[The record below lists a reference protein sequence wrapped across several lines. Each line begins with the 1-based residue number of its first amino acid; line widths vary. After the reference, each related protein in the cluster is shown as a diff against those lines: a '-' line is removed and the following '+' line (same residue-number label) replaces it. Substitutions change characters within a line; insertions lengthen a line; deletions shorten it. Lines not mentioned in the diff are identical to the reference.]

1 MRSLENMMGFPRI
14 LAIGST
20 LFALNLGGCALLPGA
35 GPESWDVRK
44 GQQDS
49 ESLQYALIRLTPDI
63 LEILSRNEP
72 RLTSVFSDHSP
83 PTQIRFGIGDI
94 VGVTIFEAASGGLFI
109 PEEAGV
115 RPGNFITLPS
125 QQVDSKGNISIPYA
139 QPIHAAGRTQVEVQ
153 KSIVD
158 ALEARAIEPQVVV
171 SLIEQRA
178 TLISVLGD
186 VNAPNRFPVNHAGER
201 VLDAIAQ
208 AGGPK
213 FQGYEEWVVLERNG
227 HRAVEPFGELIWES
241 STNIYLQPEDTIYL
255 FHQPQTI
262 LAFGSTGNQGIFNFE
277 SWRMSLAEALGKAS
291 GLNDGAADA
300 SSVFL
305 YRGETVE
312 VARLL
317 GVDVSKYQGP
327 IIPVVYVLDLR
338 NPAGWL
344 LARKFDMR
352 NKDVIYVPNS
362 VTVEASK
369 AMNFFRLA
377 VGTVNDPI
385 QAAVGVYALKAAAV
399 KSASVLLVG
408 GTTATAAP

>member
-1 MRSLENMMGFPRI
+1 MGFPRI
-14 LAIGST
+14 LAIGLT

-35 GPESWDVRK
+35 GPESWDVRN

-63 LEILSRNEP
+63 LDILSRNEP

-83 PTQIRFGIGDI
+83 PTEIRFGIGDI

-139 QPIHAAGRTQVEVQ
+139 QPIRAAGRTQVEVQ

-227 HRAVEPFGELIWES
+227 RRAVEPFGELIWES

>member
-1 MRSLENMMGFPRI
+1 MTFSRI

-20 LFALNLGGCALLPGA
+20 LLTLNLGGCSLLPGT
-35 GPESWDVRK
+35 GPESWDVRN
-44 GQQDS
+44 GQHDPA
-49 ESLQYALIRLTPDI
+49 SLQYAVVRLTPDV
-63 LEILSRNEP
+63 LEIVSRHEP
-72 RLTSVFSDHSP
+72 RLTSSFSDHSP
-83 PTQIRFGIGDI
+83 PTQIRFGIGDT
-94 VGVTIFEAASGGLFI
+94 VAVTVFEAASGGLFI
-109 PEEAGV
+109 PNEAGV
-115 RPGNFITLPS
+115 RPGNFVTLPS
-125 QQVDSKGNISIPYA
+125 QQVDGKGNISIPYA
-139 QPIHAAGRTQVEVQ
+139 GTIRAAARTQVEVQ
-153 KSIVD
+153 QSIVN
-158 ALEARAIEPQVVV
+158 ALKARAIEPQVVV
-171 SLIEQRA
+171 SLLEQRA

-186 VNAPNRFPVNHAGER
+186 VNGPSRFPVNHAGER

-213 FQGYEEWVVLERNG
+213 YQGYEEWVVLERDG
-227 HRAVEPFGELIWES
+227 RRAVEPFGALIWES
-241 STNIYLQPEDTIYL
+241 STNIYLRPEDTLYL

-262 LAFGSTGNQGIFNFE
+262 LAFGGTGSQGIFNFE
-277 SWRMSLAEALGKAS
+277 SWRMSLAEAIGKAG

-317 GVDVSKYQGP
+317 GIDVSAYQGP

-362 VTVEASK
+362 VVTEATK
-369 AMNFFRLA
+369 AMAFIRMA
-377 VGTVNDPI
+377 IGTVNDPLV
-385 QAAVGVYALKAAAV
+385 AALNVYALK
-399 KSASVLLVG
+399 SVVGGTATQTVNLVG
-408 GTTATAAP
+408 GGTAAPAGH